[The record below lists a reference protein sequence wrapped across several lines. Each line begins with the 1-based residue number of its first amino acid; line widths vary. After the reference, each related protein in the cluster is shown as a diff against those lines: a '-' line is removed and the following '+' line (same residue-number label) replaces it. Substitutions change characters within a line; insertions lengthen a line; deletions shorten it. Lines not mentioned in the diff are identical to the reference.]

1 MANDLKR
8 EEDQAIP
15 FLSETSGLNNA
26 SATGFSMGED
36 FNANDPFVV
45 AEESGDVSIN
55 QRDQLINAEALI
67 QGIDRAEAEAG
78 IGQDLPA
85 SVPPVQAEY
94 RPSVVPTAPAF
105 GGPLSGVA
113 DKESSDLTRDLERLP
128 GAPADYLASLNQAAV
143 KGIVSVLDL
152 GPLAF
157 NASGWLSSKL
167 PGVEGE
173 PYYMGYPSEAIGE
186 LTGFGDKSK
195 NMPFATDIIAAG
207 KQTAIDL
214 GLADEDIL
222 AGQEFSLDT
231 SMMSEKDAQA
241 RLKQDPNSIFL
252 NQAQRQKVAP
262 YQFGIEI
269 AAGGLTGTSLV
280 SGGAINSLKSARN
293 SIPIQQGLQLPEFL
307 KQGRLI
313 PRSRADLARNA
324 QITTSTPN
332 GFVKTAANPA
342 SIAAENKWTAL
353 SAISGTSAGLAS
365 NGDPLAMSAASIVFP
380 SAIGIRGW
388 FKQKGIQQTEI
399 LNQMV
404 STDGQVG
411 MAIDG
416 ILKHATDPE
425 RVLQVAQEYLA
436 SGKQFPVSL
445 GALTGD
451 RGLLSFEKG
460 LDIKNFKFA
469 LNELDRD
476 SLEYFGTVLN
486 DIGGQGV
493 EASTQAYFNTR
504 IAATEANLNA
514 QLAEA
519 RNLAEHNLNSAGS
532 KYENLETAN
541 IEFMRDM
548 DGITGAQSAIEKSLW
563 SEVGDATVN
572 ARRVLTKLKQARAE
586 AFSTLTGKD
595 ESVKGMDKIISDL
608 EKLASKSPGLSKSLG
623 GVPAG
628 QVDVKEL
635 IDMRS
640 AITAK
645 LREMAFEGKTGGFHK
660 KLASDLQAIIL
671 DEIMASSTGSAYD
684 EAANFTRNM
693 HEMFDKTF
701 FDAKDDISQ
710 IISNKMLV
718 GQERGAQTADQILKV
733 SGAEM
738 GLGPLADKGIIGGTE
753 QVILS
758 SFAKSA
764 VNSDATVR
772 VKDAQK
778 FLDNNAP
785 FLRRF
790 PETRQKI
797 EAALESGQSAE
808 LAELVNKESLAALED
823 TAVAL
828 WVAPGLDTNRVI
840 DKIISGRVKAPGD
853 AVESLVT
860 EASQDSTGKALAGLQ
875 RAFMDRLIESNAISK
890 VANRNKLYPSL
901 EKVFGK
907 EQTKLIR
914 SVFDD
919 VDKVLDRS
927 SVPITKDQHIN
938 SVLLSTIGKVMG
950 ANFGKRVAGSPL
962 IMAGVGSK
970 LMQTYLEQLPREAID
985 ALIQEMI
992 TNPAAFASYKNTLPK
1007 LKNPDEAAGMLNQW
1021 LIMSGIQSNLT
1032 LRKDQRE
1039 EERLSSTR
1047 I

>member
-8 EEDQAIP
+8 KEDQAIP
-15 FLSETSGLNNA
+15 FLSEASGPDSSL
-26 SATGFSMGED
+26 ATGFSMGED

-45 AEESGDVSIN
+45 AEESGDVNIN

-67 QGIDRAEAEAG
+67 QGVDRAEAEAG
-78 IGQDLPA
+78 IGQGLPLDM
-85 SVPPVQAEY
+85 PPVQAEY
-94 RPSVVPTAPAF
+94 RPSVVPVAPAF

-128 GAPADYLASLNQAAV
+128 GAPADYIASLNQAAI
-143 KGIVSVLDL
+143 KGVVSVLDL

-157 NASGWLSSKL
+157 NASSWLSSKL

-173 PYYMGYPSEAIGE
+173 PYYMGYPSEIIDE
-186 LTGFGDKSK
+186 LTGIGNKSK
-195 NMPFATDIIAAG
+195 KTPYASDLVAVA

-231 SMMSEKDAQA
+231 SMMSEKDAQEKI
-241 RLKQDPNSIFL
+241 KQDPNSVFL
-252 NQAQRQKVAP
+252 NQAQRRKVAP
-262 YQFGIEI
+262 YQFGLEI
-269 AAGGLTGTSLV
+269 ATSGFTGTGLV
-280 SGGAINSLKSARN
+280 SGGAIKSLNAAKNA
-293 SIPIQQGLQLPEFL
+293 PILTGLQLPEFL
-307 KQGRLI
+307 RQGRLI
-313 PRSRADLARNA
+313 PRSRSDFNMGTLDLRKA
-324 QITTSTPN
+324 PG
-332 GFVKTAANPA
+332 GFLKTAANPA
-342 SIAAENKWTAL
+342 SIASENKWTAL
-353 SAISGTSAGLAS
+353 SAISGTSAGLVS
-365 NGDPLAMSAASIVFP
+365 NGDPLAMSAASVAIP
-380 SAIGIRGW
+380 SAIGIRNW
-388 FKQKGIQQTEI
+388 FKKKGIQQTEV
-399 LNQMV
+399 LKQMA

-416 ILKHATDPE
+416 LLKHATNPE
-425 RVLQVAQEYLA
+425 RVLKVAQEYLA
-436 SGKQFPVSL
+436 SGKEFPISL

-469 LNELDRD
+469 LNELDRN
-476 SLEYFGTVLN
+476 SLEYFGTVLD

-493 EASTQAYFNTR
+493 EAATQGYFKTR
-504 IAATEANLNA
+504 IAAVEANLNA

-519 RNLAEHNLNSAGS
+519 RNLAEHNLNAAGS
-532 KYENLETAN
+532 KYENLESAN
-541 IEFMRDM
+541 IEFMRNM
-548 DGITGAQSAIEKSLW
+548 DGITANQGAIEKSLW
-563 SEVGDATVN
+563 NEVGDATVN

-586 AFSTLTGKD
+586 AFKTLTGKD

-608 EKLASKSPGLSKSLG
+608 EKLSSRSPGISKSLS

-701 FDAKDDISQ
+701 FDASDDISQ
-710 IISNKMLV
+710 IVSNKMLV
-718 GQERGAQTADQILKV
+718 GQERGAQTADQILKAA
-733 SGAEM
+733 GAEM
-738 GLGPLADKGIIGGTE
+738 GVGPLAEKGIIGGTE

-764 VNSDATVR
+764 VNSDGTVN
-772 VKDAQK
+772 VKHAQK
-778 FLDNNAP
+778 FLDKEAP

-790 PETRQKI
+790 PETRQKM

-808 LAELVNKESLAALED
+808 LAELVSKESLAALED
-823 TAVAL
+823 TAVSL
-828 WVAPGLDTNRVI
+828 WVAGGLDTNRVI

-853 AVESLVT
+853 AVESLVM
-860 EASQDSTGKALAGLQ
+860 EASQDPTGKALAGLQ

-890 VANRNKLYPSL
+890 IANRNKLYPSI
-901 EKVFGK
+901 EKVFGR

-919 VDKVLDRS
+919 VDNVLSRS
-927 SVPITKDQHIN
+927 KVPITKEQHLN
-938 SVLLSTIGKVMG
+938 SVLLSTVGKVMG

-970 LMQTYLEQLPREAID
+970 LMQTYFEQLPKEAID
-985 ALIQEMI
+985 ALIQEMV
-992 TNPAAFASYKNTLPK
+992 TNPAAFASYKNSLPK
-1007 LKNPDEAAGMLNQW
+1007 IKTPDEAAGMLNQW